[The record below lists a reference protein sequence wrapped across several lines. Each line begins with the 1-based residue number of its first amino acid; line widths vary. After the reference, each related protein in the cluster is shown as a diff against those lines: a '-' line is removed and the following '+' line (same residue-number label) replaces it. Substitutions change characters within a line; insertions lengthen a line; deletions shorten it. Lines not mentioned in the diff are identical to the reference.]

1 MENKLSERLRSVES
15 PLFLVDQDGT
25 GYMAVPDD
33 LLFFRWCYL
42 VWSDEVK
49 HGGDTIGIQT
59 NKRNGSHEHN
69 IGSATS
75 SALSSA

>member
-1 MENKLSERLRSVES
+1 MEKCSERLRSVES

-33 LLFFRWCYL
+33 LLFFRL
-42 VWSDEVK
+42 VLHFVWSDEVK
-49 HGGDTIGIQT
+49 HGDTIGIQT

-69 IGSATS
+69 IGSLTS
-75 SALSSA
+75 EALSSA